1 MEIELKEYKYKSKK
15 INIKLNSKYIYG
27 IIGKNIEDW
36 EEIIK
41 INSNYK
47 DNVLIN
53 KKVLLENELNSYK
66 KRIAILK
73 ENDYLNIH
81 KETIYDLMEYILKQ
95 KKIYPK
101 NTQKKIKDS
110 LRIVGLNKE
119 ILNRNLVTLSRS
131 ETKLLQIAISLLSN
145 PDVLIIEEPFKYLD
159 IKTLKNLMIV
169 LRKMKDQYNKIV
181 IFLSKDIE
189 KIYQNTDNTII
200 YNKGNVVVQGKT
212 KEVFKDVELL
222 KENKISIPEIVNFT
236 YEVKLKKSVKLD
248 YHQNIRDIIKDIY
261 KHV

>member
-73 ENDYLNIH
+73 EKDYLNIH
-81 KETIYDLMEYILKQ
+81 KETIYDLMEYILKE

-145 PDVLIIEEPFKYLD
+145 PDVLIIEEPLKYLD

>member
-15 INIKLNSKYIYG
+15 INIKLNSKYVYG

-73 ENDYLNIH
+73 EKDYLNIH

-236 YEVKLKKSVKLD
+236 YEAKLKKSVKLD

>member
-73 ENDYLNIH
+73 EKDYLNIH

>member
-189 KIYQNTDNTII
+189 KI
-200 YNKGNVVVQGKT
+200 
-212 KEVFKDVELL
+212 
-222 KENKISIPEIVNFT
+222 
-236 YEVKLKKSVKLD
+236 
-248 YHQNIRDIIKDIY
+248 
-261 KHV
+261 

>member
-66 KRIAILK
+66 KRITILK
-73 ENDYLNIH
+73 EKDYLNIH

-236 YEVKLKKSVKLD
+236 YEAKLNKSVKLD

>member
-27 IIGKNIEDW
+27 IIGKNIDDW

-73 ENDYLNIH
+73 EKDYLNIH

-212 KEVFKDVELL
+212 KEVFEDVELL